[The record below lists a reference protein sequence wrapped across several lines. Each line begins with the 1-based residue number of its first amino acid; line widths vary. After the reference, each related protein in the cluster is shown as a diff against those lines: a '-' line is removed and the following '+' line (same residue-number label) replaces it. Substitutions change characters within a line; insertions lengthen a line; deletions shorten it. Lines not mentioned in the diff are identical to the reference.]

1 MYYNYFFNSVYLSER
16 LRWHQDFWKKNS
28 PRLNPVAARSGV
40 TFEVEAKKARL
51 PELEAAAAK
60 EGFWKSPESAEA
72 LLKERKTLETFL
84 SKWSGLERSLLDL
97 RAYLDLYDESGDPS
111 LEAEIDLHVEKVF
124 RDLDEIE
131 LERMLSGDDDERN
144 AILTIHAGA
153 GGTESQDWAEMLL
166 RMYMRFADRAGFEVE
181 LIERQEGE
189 EAGIKSATILLSGDH
204 PYGYLKAERGVHRLV
219 RISPFDA
226 NKRRHT
232 SFASVFVSPEIDDDV
247 QIQINESDLKIDT
260 LRSGGA
266 GGQHVNKVES
276 AVRISHVPSGI
287 TVLCQQERSQ
297 HKNKAMAMKILRSK
311 LYELEMRQRAEKAAE
326 AHKSKKDIAWGSQIR
341 SYVLA
346 PYRLV
351 KDHRTGHETGN
362 VDAVLDGDLMEFIRR
377 YLLAGGAEEAR
388 GGAA

>member
-1 MYYNYFFNSVYLSER
+1 V
-16 LRWHQDFWKKNS
+16 
-28 PRLNPVAARSGV
+28 RSGV
-40 TFEVEAKKARL
+40 TFEVERKTSRL
-51 PELEAAAAK
+51 AELEAAAAR
-60 EGFWKSPESAEA
+60 EGFWDSPESAEA
-72 LLKERKTLETFL
+72 LLKERKSLETIL
-84 SKWSGLERSLLDL
+84 SKWSGLEASLGDL
-97 RAYLDLYDESGDPS
+97 RACLDLHDESGDS
-111 LEAEIDLHVEKVF
+111 SMAGEIESHLSKVAQE
-124 RDLDEIE
+124 LDEIE
-131 LERMLSGDDDERN
+131 LERMLSGEDDERN

-166 RMYMRFADRAGFEVE
+166 RMYTRFADRNGFDVE
-181 LIERQEGE
+181 LLEQQEGE
-189 EAGIKSATILLSGDH
+189 EAGIKSATILLKGDH

-232 SFASVFVSPEIDDDV
+232 SFASVFVSPEIDDTV
-247 QIQINESDLKIDT
+247 EILINESDLKVDT

-276 AVRISHVPSGI
+276 AVRIVHVPTGI

-311 LYELEMRQRAEKAAE
+311 LYELEMRQRAEKATE
-326 AHKSKKDIAWGSQIR
+326 AHKAKKDIAWGSQIR

-351 KDHRTGHETGN
+351 KDHRTAHETGN
-362 VDAVLDGDLMEFIRR
+362 VDAVLDGDLKEFIRR
-377 YLLAGGAEEAR
+377 YLLAGGEEEAR

>member
-1 MYYNYFFNSVYLSER
+1 MNR
-16 LRWHQDFWKKNS
+16 A
-28 PRLNPVAARSGV
+28 AARSGV
-40 TFEVEAKKARL
+40 TFEVEQKASRL
-51 PELEAAAAK
+51 AELEAAASR
-60 EGFWKSPESAEA
+60 EGFWDSPESAES
-72 LLKERKTLETFL
+72 LLKERKILETVL
-84 SKWSGLERSLLDL
+84 SKWSGLEASLGDL
-97 RAYLDLYDESGDPS
+97 RACLDLHDESGDPS
-111 LEAEIDLHVEKVF
+111 MAGEIDSHLSKVAQE
-124 RDLDEIE
+124 LDEIE
-131 LERMLSGDDDERN
+131 LERMLSGEDDERN

-166 RMYMRFADRAGFEVE
+166 RMYTRFADRNGFEVE
-181 LIERQEGE
+181 LLEQQEGE
-189 EAGIKSATILLSGDH
+189 EAGIKSATILLKGDH

-232 SFASVFVSPEIDDDV
+232 SFASVFVSPEIDDNV
-247 QIQINESDLKIDT
+247 EILINETDLKVDT

-276 AVRISHVPSGI
+276 AVRIVHVPTGI

-311 LYELEMRQRAEKAAE
+311 LYELEMRQRAEKATE
-326 AHKSKKDIAWGSQIR
+326 AHKAKKDIAWGSQIR

-346 PYRLV
+346 PYRMV
-351 KDHRTGHETGN
+351 KDHRTAHETGN
-362 VDAVLDGDLMEFIRR
+362 VDAVLDGDLKEFIRR
-377 YLLAGGAEEAR
+377 YLLAGGEEEAR

>member
-1 MYYNYFFNSVYLSER
+1 MR
-16 LRWHQDFWKKNS
+16 
-28 PRLNPVAARSGV
+28 AC
-40 TFEVEAKKARL
+40 
-51 PELEAAAAK
+51 
-60 EGFWKSPESAEA
+60 
-72 LLKERKTLETFL
+72 
-84 SKWSGLERSLLDL
+84 LDL
-97 RAYLDLYDESGDPS
+97 HDESGDPS
-111 LEAEIDLHVEKVF
+111 LAQEIDSHVAKVSQE
-124 RDLDEIE
+124 LDGIE
-131 LERMLSGDDDERN
+131 LERMLSGADDERN
-144 AILTIHAGA
+144 AILSIHAGA

-166 RMYMRFADRAGFEVE
+166 RMYLRFADRNGFEVE
-181 LIERQEGE
+181 LLEQQEGE
-189 EAGIKSATILLSGDH
+189 EAGIKSATILLKGDH

-232 SFASVFVSPEIDDDV
+232 SFASVFVSPEIDDTV
-247 QIQINESDLKIDT
+247 EIQINDSELSIDT

-276 AVRISHVPSGI
+276 AVRIVHLPTGI

-311 LYELEMRQRAEKAAE
+311 LYELEMRQRAEKATE
-326 AHKSKKDIAWGSQIR
+326 AHKAKKDIAWGSQIR

-351 KDHRTGHETGN
+351 KDHRTGYEAGN
-362 VDAVLDGDLMEFIRR
+362 VDAVLDGDLKEFIRR
-377 YLLAGGAEEAR
+377 FLLGGGQENAK